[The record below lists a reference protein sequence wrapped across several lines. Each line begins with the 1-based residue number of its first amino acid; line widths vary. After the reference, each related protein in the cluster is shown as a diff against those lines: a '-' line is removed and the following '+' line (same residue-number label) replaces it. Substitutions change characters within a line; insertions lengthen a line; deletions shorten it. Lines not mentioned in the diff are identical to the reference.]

1 VEASQSCSNGYSRE
15 VVANRGLA
23 WLQLTKMP
31 GDVPILELA
40 DATVLKDG
48 RPVLNRLSLTI
59 AAAEHTA
66 IIGPNGAGKSI
77 LVSLLTLEQRPV
89 APANGTPPVRVF
101 GRQNWDLFEL
111 RSQLGIISADLHQH
125 FVNGNSEGS
134 ITAEAAVLS
143 AFLSSYGIL
152 RYGAVTDAMRERAA
166 AAMESAGAS
175 HLADRTL
182 DEMSSGEARRV
193 LLARALVTSPRAL
206 VLDEPTTGLDLAARH
221 AFMETVRQLARNGTT
236 VVLITHHIEEIF
248 PEIQRVILLR
258 GGRIVADGPAAENLT
273 AACLSELFDCP
284 VAVEISDGYH
294 YARPTEARTLA

>member
-1 VEASQSCSNGYSRE
+1 MSRDGE
-15 VVANRGLA
+15 RFNFVTMFRVQPWPGMATIDR
-23 WLQLTKMP
+23 MS

-48 RPVLNRLSLTI
+48 RPVLDRLSLTI
-59 AAAEHTA
+59 AEAEHTA
-66 IIGPNGAGKSI
+66 IIGPNGSGKSI
-77 LVSLLTLEQRPV
+77 LVSLLTLEQRPI
-89 APANGTPPVRVF
+89 AAANGTPPVRVF

-111 RSQLGIISADLHQH
+111 RSQLGIISADLHQQ

-166 AAMESAGAS
+166 AAMEAAGAS

-206 VLDEPTTGLDLAARH
+206 VLDEPTTGLDLVARH

-258 GGRIVADGPAAENLT
+258 GGRLVADGPAAANLT

-294 YARPTEARTLA
+294 YARPSEARTLA